1 MFEPSLGIGLEA
13 PRGHFFV
20 VLVLVLTPVVLVL
33 VMRSVVLVLRS
44 VVLVLEKSLVY
55 ITDNIV

>member
-33 VMRSVVLVLRS
+33 VMRSVVLVL
-44 VVLVLEKSLVY
+44 EKSLVY